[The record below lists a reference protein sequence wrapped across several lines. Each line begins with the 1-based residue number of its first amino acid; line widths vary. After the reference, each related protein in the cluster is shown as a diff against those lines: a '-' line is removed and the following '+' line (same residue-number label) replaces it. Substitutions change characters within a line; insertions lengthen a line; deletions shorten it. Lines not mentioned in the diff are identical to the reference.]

1 VKIVF
6 MLKGLH
12 ICQESGIREL
22 QKRGCQVM
30 VIFPETMPDTAYDPW
45 ELEGVE
51 TVQWDPNREPT
62 AAELLPTV
70 RRFEPD
76 VLVVSS
82 WDGPKAYR
90 AVMKD
95 RPNGALRV
103 LQMSNFWRNTAKQW
117 VGRAV
122 HRAYLGPYYDYALVP
137 GDRAEWFAKRIG
149 FPAERIIRG
158 MWAAETDI
166 FGAFER
172 SGEEIESRRS
182 FIAVQRLVEHKGAD
196 ILAAAYRQYRSLVED
211 PWQLHVVG
219 KGDMTHLFEDLDGA
233 VVHGFVQPRDLA
245 KMMAQSSCFV
255 LPSREEY
262 WGISVH
268 EAAAAGLPILTTDQV
283 GAHATF
289 VQDGYNGWVVPSG
302 DVGALVE
309 RMVTVSGLPAERLG
323 EMSEVS
329 KHVAARLH
337 PRGWARNLHEEFVRI
352 TGR

>member
-22 QKRGCQVM
+22 QKRGCEVM
-30 VIFPETMPDTAYDPW
+30 AVFPRAVADFEYDPW
-45 ELEGVE
+45 QLDGVE
-51 TVQWDPNREPT
+51 AIQWDPEREPS
-62 AAELLPTV
+62 ADELLQRV
-70 RRFEPD
+70 RQFTPD
-76 VLVVSS
+76 VLVVAS

-90 AVMKD
+90 AVMKAQ
-95 RPNGALRV
+95 PNGALRV

-122 HRAYLGPYYDYALVP
+122 HRAYLRPYYDYALVP
-137 GDRAEWFAKRIG
+137 GDRAEWFANRIG
-149 FPAERIIRG
+149 FPAEHIIRG
-158 MWAAETDI
+158 MWAAETDV

-172 SGEEIESRRS
+172 SGEEIWSRRS

-196 ILAAAYRQYRSLVED
+196 ILAAAYRQYRTLVED

-219 KGDMTHLFEDLDGA
+219 KGDMAPLFDDLDGA
-233 VVHGFVQPRDLA
+233 SMHGFVQPRDLA

-268 EAAAAGLPILTTDQV
+268 EAAAAGLPIITTDQV

-302 DVGALVE
+302 NVDALVE
-309 RMVTVSGLPAERLG
+309 RMVTMSALSAVRLG

-329 KHVAARLH
+329 KHVAARLN
-337 PRGWARNLHEEFVRI
+337 PGGWARNLHEEFTRI